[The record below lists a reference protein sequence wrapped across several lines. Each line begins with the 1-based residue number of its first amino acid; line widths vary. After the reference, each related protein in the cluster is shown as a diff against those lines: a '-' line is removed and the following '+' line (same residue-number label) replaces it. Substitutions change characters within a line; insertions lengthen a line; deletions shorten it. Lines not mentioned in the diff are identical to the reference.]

1 MENEKSI
8 YQIMEER
15 REAERLARESEI
27 QRSIHKNEEYWKKF
41 YNSEQP
47 ASEKGTDLGNGY
59 VRLANGTV
67 VRVGTVLGQNKRAE
81 YDTDDCRELIRR
93 IDEETRKML

>member
-1 MENEKSI
+1 MDEKTI
-8 YQIMEER
+8 YQILEER

-27 QRSIHKNEEYWKKF
+27 QRSIHKNEEYWKKY

-47 ASEKGTDLGNGY
+47 ASQNGTELGNGY
-59 VRLANGTV
+59 VRLAGGTV

-81 YDTDDCRELIRR
+81 YDADDSRTLISR
-93 IDEETRKML
+93 IDEGTRKML

>member
-27 QRSIHKNEEYWKKF
+27 QRSIPKNEEYWKKV

-47 ASEKGTDLGNGY
+47 AS
-59 VRLANGTV
+59 
-67 VRVGTVLGQNKRAE
+67 
-81 YDTDDCRELIRR
+81 
-93 IDEETRKML
+93 

>member
-1 MENEKSI
+1 MEDKSI

-15 REAERLARESEI
+15 REAELLAKEREI
-27 QRSIHKNEEYWKKF
+27 HRSIHKNDEYWNKY

-47 ASEKGTDLGNGY
+47 ASQNGTELGNGY
-59 VRLANGTV
+59 VRLAGGTV

-81 YDTDDCRELIRR
+81 YDADDGRTLISR

>member
-1 MENEKSI
+1 MEEKSI

-27 QRSIHKNEEYWKKF
+27 HRSIHKNDEYWNKY

-47 ASEKGTDLGNGY
+47 ASQNGTDLGNGY
-59 VRLANGTV
+59 VRLAGGTV
-67 VRVGTVLGQNKRAE
+67 VRVGTVLGQGRRAE
-81 YDTDDCRELIRR
+81 YDTDDARELISR
-93 IDEETRKML
+93 IEERTRKIL